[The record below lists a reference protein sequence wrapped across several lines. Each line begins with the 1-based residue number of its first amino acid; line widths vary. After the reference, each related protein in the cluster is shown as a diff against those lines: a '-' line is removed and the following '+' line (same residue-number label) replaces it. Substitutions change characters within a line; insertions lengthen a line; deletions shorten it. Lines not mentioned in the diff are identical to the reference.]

1 VNTGALLSSIG
12 EYSIKQGMAPNEAL
26 ALIELIKADKNGL
39 LSKDINQLKR
49 DLQDYYLRERLS
61 KGCVTK

>member
-1 VNTGALLSSIG
+1 
-12 EYSIKQGMAPNEAL
+12 MAPDEAL